1 VVIDRRAET
10 VSIVMHVCLTG
21 RERLEVIPVKKYFP
35 QRVYGIVRL
44 KGRALSPQARRF
56 IETFRSAATGH

>member
-21 RERLEVIPVKKYFP
+21 RERLEVIPVKSIFHN
-35 QRVYGIVRL
+35 VSTESFG
-44 KGRALSPQARRF
+44 
-56 IETFRSAATGH
+56 